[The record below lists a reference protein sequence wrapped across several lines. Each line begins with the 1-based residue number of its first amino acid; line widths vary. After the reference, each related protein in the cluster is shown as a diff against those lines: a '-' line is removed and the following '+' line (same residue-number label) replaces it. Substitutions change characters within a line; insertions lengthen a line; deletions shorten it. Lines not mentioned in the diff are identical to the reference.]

1 MRHFC
6 PRHCHQ
12 GALLSPPEQKNCMAL
27 RLSLRKNDQARPAMI
42 RSIVGSSLKFR
53 YIVLALAAIMMV
65 FGIAQIPRMPVDAF
79 PEFAPPRVEIQ
90 TPCLGLSAEEV
101 ESLVTVPL
109 EQALNGLQGLDLMR
123 SKSLPDLSSIEMLFK
138 PGTDELKARQLV
150 EERLATVINTL
161 PTWAAPPVI
170 LPPVSTT
177 GRVLKIGM
185 SSKTVDLKD
194 MSMIAYWTIRAR
206 LLSVPGV
213 ANVAIWGERI
223 RIPQVQVDPV
233 RMRLHK
239 VALDDVMETTADAL
253 DVGILQ
259 FSEGAVIGTGGFI
272 DTPNQRMGIRSVLPI
287 KSAADLAQVPIKGKF
302 KSDGSPIRL
311 GDVATVV

>member
-101 ESLVTVPL
+101 
-109 EQALNGLQGLDLMR
+109 
-123 SKSLPDLSSIEMLFK
+123 
-138 PGTDELKARQLV
+138 
-150 EERLATVINTL
+150 
-161 PTWAAPPVI
+161 
-170 LPPVSTT
+170 
-177 GRVLKIGM
+177 
-185 SSKTVDLKD
+185 
-194 MSMIAYWTIRAR
+194 
-206 LLSVPGV
+206 
-213 ANVAIWGERI
+213 
-223 RIPQVQVDPV
+223 
-233 RMRLHK
+233 
-239 VALDDVMETTADAL
+239 
-253 DVGILQ
+253 
-259 FSEGAVIGTGGFI
+259 
-272 DTPNQRMGIRSVLPI
+272 
-287 KSAADLAQVPIKGKF
+287 
-302 KSDGSPIRL
+302 
-311 GDVATVV
+311 